1 MTFFNKKEEVL
12 DVQLTQLG
20 KYLLSKGK
28 LKPKFY
34 AFSDDEI
41 LYDPSYAGSSRNETA
56 RESSDRIQ
64 KDTQRLRTFY
74 EHDGVETRIKALNG
88 HTVEKPRGHGWQAR
102 IKGRTEEMPFD
113 QAYGEDTIAEEKMGS
128 DDRNLVRNLIGNSTI
143 GVREVPSWNIESLYD
158 GTIESVNISSSSPN
172 VGIKRPVLNF
182 EVDYTVE
189 GFEIRASDAHDTE
202 DTDVLSPEN
211 STDPRTYLGY
221 TGLEREINFLD
232 NFKAK
237 VDSDAIIFSIVEN
250 NVDYDLTNFDF
261 EFYEIETKEVNPRAN
276 NAETEQLRK
285 LYFSNDYADAEKD
298 RYIEH
303 YFEVETDASVASFYG
318 FDIHGTNRKK
328 LISGLKKSIKE
339 YRDFLEESP
348 GSTGDLTL
356 GDLGED
362 CD

>member
-41 LYDPSYAGSSRNETA
+41 LYDTSYVGSGKQEVA
-56 RESSDRIQ
+56 RETSDRIQ
-64 KDTQRLRTFY
+64 KDTQRLKTLY

-88 HTVEKPRGHGWQAR
+88 HKVEKPRGHGWQAR

-113 QAYGEDTIAEEKMGS
+113 QAYGNDTIEEEKMGS

-143 GVREVPSWNIESLYD
+143 GVREVPSWDVESFFD
-158 GTIESVNISSSSPN
+158 GEIQSVIISSSSPN
-172 VGIKRPVLNF
+172 VGIKRPMLNF
-182 EVDYTVE
+182 EVDYSVN
-189 GFEIRASDAHDTE
+189 GIEISQAE
-202 DTDVLSPEN
+202 DQEN
-211 STDPRTYLGY
+211 ITAEEYRDQL
-221 TGLEREINFLD
+221 GLEKTVTFLD
-232 NFKAK
+232 NFKAS
-237 VDSDAIIFSIVEN
+237 VDSDAIVFSIVEN
-250 NVDYDLTNFDF
+250 NVDYDLSNFEF
-261 EFYEIETKEVNPRAN
+261 EFYEVEKVETNEKAN
-276 NAETEQLRK
+276 SAQTEQLRK
-285 LYFSNDYADAEKD
+285 LYFADNALEARKD
-298 RYIEH
+298 RYIDH

-318 FDIHGTNRKK
+318 FDIHGINRDK
-328 LISGLKKSIKE
+328 LKNGLRKAINDFRGQTVRVDDADIS
-339 YRDFLEESP
+339 
-348 GSTGDLTL
+348 L